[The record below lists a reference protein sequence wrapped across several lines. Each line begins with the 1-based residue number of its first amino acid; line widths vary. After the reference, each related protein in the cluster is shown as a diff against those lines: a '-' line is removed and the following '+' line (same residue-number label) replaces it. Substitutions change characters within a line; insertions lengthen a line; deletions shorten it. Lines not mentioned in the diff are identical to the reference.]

1 MSLTHFTGLDAD
13 TSTSAHANDMAATQ
27 GGVACCAR
35 SAANKPGL
43 LRLDA
48 VSDAGVVTPYYLWID
63 STGDLRVG
71 RAIPTDQDGEGT
83 VVGTQ
88 S

>member
-1 MSLTHFTGLDAD
+1 MAITHFGRDN
-13 TSTSAHANDMAATQ
+13 STAAHQNDMNVKQ
-27 GGVACCAR
+27 GGIAACAE
-35 SAANKPGL
+35 AEANKPGL

-48 VSDAGVVTPYYLWID
+48 VNDAGTITSYYLWVD
-63 STGDLRVG
+63 SNGKLRIYN
-71 RAIPTDQDGEGT
+71 AIPTDQDSDGT

>member
-1 MSLTHFTGLDAD
+1 MAITHFGEDHNI
-13 TSTSAHANDMAATQ
+13 SAHQNDEKVLQ
-27 GGVACCAR
+27 GGVACCAKN
-35 SAANKPGL
+35 AANKPGL

-48 VSDAGVVTPYYLWID
+48 VDDNGNVTAYYLWVD
-63 STGDLRVG
+63 SNGKLRIHN
-71 RAIPTDQDGEGT
+71 AIPTDQDSDGT